1 MRIYETSCFTVNIE
15 GNIISFDAISIEV
28 QKIIDWIDVKY
39 TNILLDEQED
49 LVSFEIKGIN
59 QDDFLDDMDLLSFAN
74 ELTDEALYKEI
85 SGLLA
90 ISPVSVRKKIHED
103 WKIIGNV
110 SDAGKPKQSD
120 ICEVQPN
127 STESV
132 GGRET
137 SNDSI
142 I

>member
-15 GNIISFDAISIEV
+15 GDTISFDAISIEV

-103 WKIIGNV
+103 WKITGNV
-110 SDAGKPKQSD
+110 SDAGKSEQSD
-120 ICEVQPN
+120 IRKVQPN

-132 GGRET
+132 GGREA

>member
-15 GNIISFDAISIEV
+15 GDIISFDAISIEV

-74 ELTDEALYKEI
+74 ELTDDALYKEI

-103 WKIIGNV
+103 WKIVGNV
-110 SDAGKPKQSD
+110 SDAGKSEQSD
-120 ICEVQPN
+120 VCKVLPKGA
-127 STESV
+127 ESA
-132 GGRET
+132 GSGT
-137 SNDSI
+137 TANNSI